1 MIKVYLKGP
10 ILTQSGYG
18 HHCRTVFRAL
28 KTREDIFDIYVQP
41 IPWGKTSWLWKD
53 DDERRNIDFL
63 LAKTIAH
70 IDSGGK
76 FDVSL
81 QVTIPNE
88 WEKLAPINI
97 GITAGIESD
106 KVSAKW
112 LESCNMMSKVLTISE
127 HSVKSFTDT
136 IYDAINNQTGEKFKY
151 CLQSPIEYI
160 SYPALKHEPVNLD
173 LDLTTD
179 FNFVTVAQ
187 MGPRKN
193 FEMTVKAFVESF
205 KDDESV
211 GLIIKTNIGK
221 NSLIDRENCK
231 NSLKVLSRS
240 LGDRKCKI
248 YLLHGA
254 LTEAEMGGLYT
265 NKKVKAL
272 VSTTHGEGFGL
283 PLFEA
288 AYYGLP
294 VLATDWSGHL
304 DFLCKKVKQKNNKT
318 KIKPMFGKISYK
330 LAEIPE
336 HAIWENILIKE
347 SKWAYP
353 ELSSVKNNM
362 LEVFKDHGRFKKRA
376 KELQN
381 WVCKEFAEDKIY
393 DKYVKAMLDVIPD
406 DLMSS
411 SPTWLNEIEDI
422 IKEYE

>member
-1 MIKVYLKGP
+1 M
-10 ILTQSGYG
+10 
-18 HHCRTVFRAL
+18 
-28 KTREDIFDIYVQP
+28 
-41 IPWGKTSWLWKD
+41 
-53 DDERRNIDFL
+53 
-63 LAKTIAH
+63 
-70 IDSGGK
+70 
-76 FDVSL
+76 
-81 QVTIPNE
+81 
-88 WEKLAPINI
+88 
-97 GITAGIESD
+97 
-106 KVSAKW
+106 
-112 LESCNMMSKVLTISE
+112 
-127 HSVKSFTDT
+127 
-136 IYDAINNQTGEKFKY
+136 
-151 CLQSPIEYI
+151 
-160 SYPALKHEPVNLD
+160 
-173 LDLTTD
+173 
-179 FNFVTVAQ
+179 
-187 MGPRKN
+187 
-193 FEMTVKAFVESF
+193 
-205 KDDESV
+205 
-211 GLIIKTNIGK
+211 
-221 NSLIDRENCK
+221 
-231 NSLKVLSRS
+231 
-240 LGDRKCKI
+240 GDRKCKI